1 MSATARMRPAAARKR
16 VGPRSALERLLWRK
30 AGQEW
35 MADTALGPHEAF
47 GVYGGFAAAN
57 EHSPAPYAPRGRW
70 RSVVVGSPLLRNIRV
85 ADDPPRAF
93 PWEGKHCVVTEELS
107 ANAEF

>member
-35 MADTALGPHEAF
+35 MADTALGPHDAF
-47 GVYGGFAAAN
+47 GVYGGFAQQTN
-57 EHSPAPYAPRGRW
+57 I
-70 RSVVVGSPLLRNIRV
+70 LLRRMLR
-85 ADDPPRAF
+85 ADAGVR
-93 PWEGKHCVVTEELS
+93 S
-107 ANAEF
+107 S